1 LGSIRSDWGRINTDQ
16 DQGAMNLS
24 LDERTKIF
32 DKVCRLVET
41 KHFNPAMN
49 GVDWNALVR
58 SRRDQILACD
68 KPEEFE
74 KEVHKLVAE
83 LKTSHT
89 GFRHAGMRN
98 IPARHAINATLQRF
112 AVNGTERWMFQDV
125 HRGGPAY
132 LAGIRPGDLLLGTG
146 EREIRP
152 PEDLTFSAGESA
164 ELAIEKLRGDIEWVK
179 LRLPMP
185 KSKKHPVTAPDAVH
199 AEMLTDEIGLLTVA
213 MFPGAIGIDVAKD
226 IDRGIAALNSC
237 SRLIVDLRGNTG
249 GGIGG
254 LRLMSYLT
262 PGKLEVGYSLTRKR
276 RERGYR
282 REELTRF
289 GRIPSRKGTLFWL
302 AARYALVDKSIL
314 VVTEGLGPRPFHG
327 RVVLM
332 VNEHT
337 ASAGEMVAAFAEENN
352 LATIV
357 GTKTPG
363 RLLSGGAFKVG
374 HGYILGLPVA
384 GYLTWQGRILENNGI
399 IPTVSAELSRE
410 ALREGRDTQL
420 EKAVEVVKS
429 M

>member
-1 LGSIRSDWGRINTDQ
+1 
-16 DQGAMNLS
+16 MNLT
-24 LDERTKIF
+24 LEERTKIF

-41 KHFNPAMN
+41 KHFNPSLN
-49 GVDWNALVR
+49 GVDWNALAKN
-58 SRRDQILACD
+58 RRDQILARAD
-68 KPEEFE
+68 SETFE
-74 KEVHKLVAE
+74 KEVQSLVAE

-98 IPARHAINATLQRF
+98 IPARHAINATMQCIT
-112 AVNGTERWMFQDV
+112 VNGGERWMFQDV
-125 HRGGPAY
+125 HQGGPAY
-132 LAGIRPGDLLLGTG
+132 SAGIRPGDLLLERGG
-146 EREIRP
+146 REIQP
-152 PEDLTFSAGESA
+152 PEDLTFSVGETVD
-164 ELAIEKLRGDIEWVK
+164 LTVDKLRGGQERI
-179 LRLPMP
+179 RLQLPVP
-185 KSKKHPVTAPDAVH
+185 KSKTHPVTAPDPVH
-199 AEMLTDEIGLLTVA
+199 AEKLTDEIGLLKVA
-213 MFPGAIGIDVAKD
+213 MFPGVVGIDVAKD
-226 IDRGIAALNSC
+226 IDRGIAALDGC

-289 GRIPSRKGTLFWL
+289 GRIPSHKAALLWL
-302 AARYALVDKSIL
+302 AARYAFVEKSIL
-314 VVTEGLGPRPFHG
+314 VVTEGLGERRFHG
-327 RVVLM
+327 HVVLL

-363 RLLSGGAFKVG
+363 RLLSGSAFKVG

-384 GYLTWQGRILENNGI
+384 GYLTWQGRMLENNGI
-399 IPTVSAELSRE
+399 VPAAPVELLRD
-410 ALREGRDTQL
+410 ALRDGRDTQL
-420 EKAVEVVKS
+420 EKAVEVAKNL
-429 M
+429 